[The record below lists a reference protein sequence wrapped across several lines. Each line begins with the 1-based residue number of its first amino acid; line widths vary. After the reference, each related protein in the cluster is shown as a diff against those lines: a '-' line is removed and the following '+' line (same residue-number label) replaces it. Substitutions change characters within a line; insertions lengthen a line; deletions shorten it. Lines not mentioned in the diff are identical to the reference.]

1 MELEYEAYLVPS
13 QLRQL
18 PFTHSGDILTIY
30 EGSTST
36 GLVQCSNNVEKSR
49 FTRPRGSHYHHELSL
64 HEFQRYATECVY
76 GNLSQPVALL

>member
-18 PFTHSGDILTIY
+18 PIIHYSDVFTIN
-30 EGSTST
+30 EGSTRSR
-36 GLVQCSNNVEKSR
+36 LVQCSDYVEKRR
-49 FTRPRGSHYHHELSL
+49 FTRPRGSHYYYELSL
-64 HEFQRYATECVY
+64 PEFQRYATECVY

>member
-18 PFTHSGDILTIY
+18 PIIHYSDVFTIN
-30 EGSTST
+30 EGTTRSR
-36 GLVQCSNNVEKSR
+36 LVQCSDYVEKSR
-49 FTRPRGSHYHHELSL
+49 LTRPRRAHYHHELSL
-64 HEFQRYATECVY
+64 PEFQRYATECVY

>member
-18 PFTHSGDILTIY
+18 PIIHSGDILTIY

-36 GLVQCSNNVEKSR
+36 GLVQSSDYVEKCR
-49 FTRPRGSHYHHELSL
+49 FT
-64 HEFQRYATECVY
+64 
-76 GNLSQPVALL
+76 